1 MEASSDLKKQQELFM
16 LHRKYRSWLGA
27 ALCVWQ
33 IHAAANL
40 DEQPSVLSE
49 QPDNLLENDVKPID
63 QAVVVPKKTSPSNQK
78 MLEKLA
84 DKAAVKYGLNTHLF
98 RALVTHES
106 RWNPEAV
113 SSQNAIGLT
122 QIQAPTAE
130 EFCDLEANDLF
141 DPEKNLDC
149 GAKYFS
155 IQLKTFGTVELAL
168 CAYNAGPNRV
178 KRLGNKCP
186 ADYSVTQKYIRTVKE
201 TWRETLWSNVWVLD
215 KWGYHLED
223 IFDFS

>member
-1 MEASSDLKKQQELFM
+1 M

-33 IHAAANL
+33 IHAAANF
-40 DEQPSVLSE
+40 DEQSSVLSE
-49 QPDNLLENDVKPID
+49 QPDNLLENDVQPID
-63 QAVVVPKKTSPSNQK
+63 QPAVVPKKPSEPK
-78 MLEKLA
+78 KVLEKLA
-84 DKAAVKYGLNTHLF
+84 DKAATKYGLNTHLF
-98 RALVTHES
+98 RALITHES
-106 RWNPEAV
+106 RWNPNAV

-122 QIQAPTAE
+122 QMQPPTAD
-130 EFCDLEANDLF
+130 EFCDLEENDLF

-155 IQLKTFGTVELAL
+155 VQLKNFGSVELAL

-178 KRLGNKCP
+178 KRLGKCP
-186 ADYSVTQKYIRTVKE
+186 ADYSVTQEYIRTVTE
-201 TWRETLWSNVWVLD
+201 TWRETLWSSVWVLD

-223 IFDFS
+223 MFDFS